1 MSLVVL
7 DIECIEN
14 KIVKELGV
22 YSIDK
27 LWDISFFLPKS
38 SKLHLI
44 LLGVRS
50 IFMDSFGT
58 VAMKNILILKKVL
71 KKLKAPETEFFGK
84 GYEESKI
91 LSEILETK
99 ITNLDDYARPKVQ
112 NLIFKLKNMIGGVAT
127 THFVMQILFTVQ
139 KEKLL
144 HTEHGLDVF

>member
-1 MSLVVL
+1 
-7 DIECIEN
+7 
-14 KIVKELGV
+14 
-22 YSIDK
+22 
-27 LWDISFFLPKS
+27 
-38 SKLHLI
+38 
-44 LLGVRS
+44 
-50 IFMDSFGT
+50 MDSFGT
-58 VAMKNILILKKVL
+58 VAIKNILILKKVL

-84 GYEESKI
+84 VYEKSKI

-144 HTEHGLDVF
+144 LTEHGLDVF